1 MLKLNAVH
9 AGYGRLAVLHGI
21 NLDVMQGRVVGLL
34 GANGAGKTT
43 LLSTIMGLLPT
54 REGTIEFMGESI
66 ANMKPHAIVKRGVTL
81 VPQGRELFPTMTVR
95 ENLELAGLSF
105 GSKDELESLC
115 EEQFSNFP
123 RLRER
128 QVQRA
133 QTLSGGEQQ
142 MLAVARALMLRPKLL
157 LLDEPTMGLAPMVVD
172 DLGRVIRKLCEER
185 GQTILVVEQNL
196 RLILSV
202 TENVHVIR
210 NGRNVFEGETQA
222 LRNDKDILRLYLE

>member
-1 MLKLNAVH
+1 
-9 AGYGRLAVLHGI
+9 
-21 NLDVMQGRVVGLL
+21 VVGLL

-43 LLSTIMGLLPT
+43 LLTTIMGLLPT
-54 REGTIEFMGESI
+54 RDGSIDFMGESI
-66 ANMKPHAIVKRGVTL
+66 ANLKPHVIVKRGVTL
-81 VPQGRELFPTMTVR
+81 VPQGRELFPAMTVR

-115 EEQFSNFP
+115 EEQFANFP

-128 QVQRA
+128 QAQRA

-142 MLAVARALMLRPKLL
+142 MLAIARALMLRPKLL

-196 RLILSV
+196 RLILAA
-202 TENVHVIR
+202 TEKVHVIR

-222 LRNDKDILRLYLE
+222 LRKDKDVLRFYLE